1 MDFVNSV
8 CYNEKNKGVDSMFTR
23 KKVDATQGPLVQLIF
38 AFALPLVLTTL
49 VQDFFNIADKA
60 VLGNMAG
67 SVAVAAIGATG
78 TITPLIINGAVG
90 LSTGTSIV
98 LARFIGQ
105 KDDEK
110 IRSTIDTALISSI
123 LIGIIVAVVGVIF
136 SPVFL
141 TATNCPEECYR
152 GALLYIRIYISGAP
166 FTLFYNYGAAILRTL
181 GDTRRPLVYITLSGI
196 VNVVLN
202 VILCLILPEKV
213 AAVAISTIAAK
224 IISSILVGR
233 RLLNLEDNARVSVKN
248 LKFDARSFG
257 LILRFGIPVSVSNM
271 ILPFSNL
278 QVVSAINSY
287 GVDAIAGNSAAQ
299 SINTVVS
306 AFVAGFGSATTTFM
320 GQNIGAKNVDR
331 VKKSFWYSSAI
342 NVLISGSMGVL
353 MCLGGRLLLGL
364 ILGMDETA
372 AIDYGMVRLCFVTLF
387 MFVNATSRSF
397 NSALQAFGYP
407 FLTSLTN
414 VVFTLG
420 FRILWMQVIYPKN
433 ETFEMV
439 MLCYTVSW
447 ILNMLFYATFF
458 TIIYYRYVKKGIC
471 KKI

>member
-1 MDFVNSV
+1 
-8 CYNEKNKGVDSMFTR
+8 MFTK

-49 VQDFFNIADKA
+49 LQDLFNIADKA

-67 SVAVAAIGATG
+67 SIAVAAIGATG
-78 TITPLIINGAVG
+78 TITSLIINGAVG

-110 IRSTIDTALISSI
+110 IRSTIDTALISGI
-123 LIGIIVAVVGVIF
+123 LIGIIIAVVGVIF
-136 SPVFL
+136 SPAFL
-141 TATNCPEECYR
+141 IATNCPEECYR
-152 GALLYIRIYISGAP
+152 GALIYIRIYISGAP
-166 FTLFYNYGAAILRTL
+166 FTLFYNYGAAIMRTL
-181 GDTRRPLVYITLSGI
+181 GDTRRPLAYITVAGI

-213 AAVAISTIAAK
+213 AAVAISTVASK
-224 IISSILVGR
+224 IISSVLVGI
-233 RLLNLEDNARVSVKN
+233 RLLNLEDSARVSVKN
-248 LKFDARSFG
+248 LRFDARSFG
-257 LILRFGIPVSVSNM
+257 LIFRFGVPVSVSNM

-306 AFVAGFGSATTTFM
+306 AFVTSFGSATTTFM
-320 GQNIGAKNVDR
+320 GQNIGARNTDR
-331 VKKSFWYSSAI
+331 VKKSFWYSACI

-353 MCLGGRLLLGL
+353 MCLSGKLWLGL
-364 ILGMDETA
+364 ILGMGETS

-387 MFVNATSRSF
+387 MFINATSRSF
-397 NSALQAFGYP
+397 NAALQAFGYP

-420 FRILWMQVIYPKN
+420 FRILWMQMIYPKN

-439 MLCYTVSW
+439 MLCFTASW
-447 ILNMLFYATFF
+447 ILNMLFYGTFF
-458 TIIYYRYVKKGIC
+458 TIIYYRYVKKGVC